1 MNIKCWG
8 TPGWTFIH
16 IVALSYPD
24 NPSIE
29 DKYNYK
35 IFFTNIQHILPCKIC
50 GNHYKK
56 NLNKHELTDNI
67 LSSSDELFKWTVRMH
82 NEVNILNNKKVID
95 YDKARELLIYNC
107 NKTTNNE
114 STNNESTNNEFT
126 NNESTNNE
134 STNNEYINNKITKY
148 NYYYIIII
156 IILIIIIIFLLFN
169 KFNLKKYN

>member
-24 NPSIE
+24 NPTIE

-35 IFFTNIQHILPCKIC
+35 NFFTNIQHILPCRIC
-50 GNHYKK
+50 GNHYRN
-56 NLNKHELTDNI
+56 NLNKHELTDNV
-67 LSSSDELFKWTVRMH
+67 LSSSDELFKWSVRMH

-107 NKTTNNE
+107 NIELTNNESNNIKTTNDKTTNNK
-114 STNNESTNNEFT
+114 SMH
-126 NNESTNNE
+126 
-134 STNNEYINNKITKY
+134 
-148 NYYYIIII
+148 YIIII
-156 IILIIIIIFLLFN
+156 SILIVIIIFLLFN

>member
-35 IFFTNIQHILPCKIC
+35 NFFTNIQHILPCKIC

-95 YDKARELLIYNC
+95 YDKARELLISNC
-107 NKTTNNE
+107 NSELTNNKLTNNK
-114 STNNESTNNEFT
+114 STNNKSTNNKS
-126 NNESTNNE
+126 NNTK
-134 STNNEYINNKITKY
+134 IN
-148 NYYYIIII
+148 YYIIII
-156 IILIIIIIFLLFN
+156 IILIILFLLFN
-169 KFNLKKYN
+169 KFNLKKYIQ